1 MDLSQIHLN
10 FLLADVSRLMRRA
23 FEQRLTDSPLTFAQV
38 RVLIYATR
46 NEGLRQIELA
56 EMLEVQPITL
66 ARLVDQLVEAE
77 LVERR
82 ADPADRRAYQVYPTP
97 AAQAHVE
104 AIESLAADIR
114 REATAGLSKAQA
126 DAVTAALE
134 IMRNNLVAR

>member
-66 ARLVDQLVEAE
+66 ARLVDQLVDLMAQRHTVAHFGGVDTQLEN
-77 LVERR
+77 L
-82 ADPADRRAYQVYPTP
+82 DP
-97 AAQAHVE
+97 
-104 AIESLAADIR
+104 L
-114 REATAGLSKAQA
+114 L
-126 DAVTAALE
+126 
-134 IMRNNLVAR
+134 